1 MAKDPLQG
9 VCRFLGGRLWGGEF
23 ELLTLSACGVWV
35 YVTLPSVYTLLRPD
49 NEELESEMYYFIL
62 LAC

>member
-1 MAKDPLQG
+1 M
-9 VCRFLGGRLWGGEF
+9 CRFLGGRLYGGEF

-35 YVTLPSVYTLLRPD
+35 YVTLPSVYILLRPD
-49 NEELESEMYYFIL
+49 NEELESEMHYFIL